1 MMNGRDFFI
10 AVARMRRA
18 QRGLR
23 DSSVFR
29 REARELEKQV
39 DAEIERTMR
48 PASLLLREP
57 ITPSFCTSFP

>member
-1 MMNGRDFFI
+1 MNGRDFFI

-18 QRGLR
+18 QRGR
-23 DSSVFR
+23 SDSTVFR

-48 PASLLLREP
+48 VLAENGDPLAE
-57 ITPSFCTSFP
+57 IF